1 MGDIDTHY
9 GGSIMAI
16 AGKNC
21 ISIVNDYR
29 LGAGFIT
36 TSKAF
41 QRIFKITPR
50 IYVGLPNFVPDCQFL
65 LKKIKKHVALFCLD
79 EGRDIEPQELA
90 NLISYLLYSKR
101 RSPLYTSPVV
111 AGIDSAGQPY
121 VCGMDCL
128 GCKTEP
134 GSFVTAGTAE
144 TNLTGMCEV
153 LYHEDMSPDE
163 LFTASVQAFLNA
175 VDRDALSGWGA
186 RCVILTPNESIVRS
200 IKGRCD

>member
-1 MGDIDTHY
+1 MADIETHY
-9 GGSIMAI
+9 GGSIVAL

-21 ISIVNDYR
+21 ISIVSDFR

-41 QRIFKITPR
+41 TRLHQVTPR
-50 IYVGLPNFVPDCQFL
+50 CFVGLPLFIPDCQHL
-65 LKKIKKHVALFCLD
+65 LGKIKKYVALFRLD
-79 EGRDIEPQELA
+79 EGREIEPQELA
-90 NLISYLLYSKR
+90 NLVSYLLYAQR
-101 RSPLYTSPVV
+101 RSPLYTSPIV
-111 AGIDSAGQPY
+111 AGLSSAGVPY

-134 GSFVTAGTAE
+134 GSFVAAGTAQE
-144 TNLTGMCEV
+144 NLMGLCEV
-153 LYHEDMSPDE
+153 LFQENMDPEE

-175 VDRDALSGWGA
+175 ADRDALTGWGA
-186 RCVILTPNESIVRS
+186 QCVIITPDKLITRR